1 MHHYGLIDRL
11 LESARGII
19 AEAITLVDSPIEVGI
34 DLRWPTTRRCWRRR
48 PRSGVSWFLA
58 GGGPW
63 LLGRVVQSPCGCRD
77 GATSTGFV
85 RV

>member
-1 MHHYGLIDRL
+1 VHHFGLIDRL

-48 PRSGVSWFLA
+48 PRSAPLRR
-58 GGGPW
+58 PDQ
-63 LLGRVVQSPCGCRD
+63 LHLQRD
-77 GATSTGFV
+77 ESGV
-85 RV
+85 RVCDVPTGALLQGLRSG